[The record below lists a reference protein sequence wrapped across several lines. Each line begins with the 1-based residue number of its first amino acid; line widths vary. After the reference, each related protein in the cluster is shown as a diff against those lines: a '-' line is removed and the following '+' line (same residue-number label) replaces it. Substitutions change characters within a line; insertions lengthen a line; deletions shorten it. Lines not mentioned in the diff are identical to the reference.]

1 VDGNNILHAW
11 ADLRAMLRDRRRA
24 AYQELCHRLTA
35 YQDQSGERVV
45 AVFDGRGDRLEEDSP
60 ERGIQVFY
68 SDSQRSADSIL
79 ERLAARYAREY
90 EITVAT
96 DDVAV
101 QDAAIGSGGH
111 AISSQSLRD
120 RLERADSQ
128 FRGEWN
134 LG

>member
-1 VDGNNILHAW
+1 
-11 ADLRAMLRDRRRA
+11 MLRDRRRA
-24 AYQELCHRLTA
+24 AYQELCYRLTA

-79 ERLAARYAREY
+79 ERMAARYAKEY

-101 QDAAIGSGGH
+101 QDAAAGSGGH

-120 RLERADSQ
+120 RLDRADAQ
-128 FRGEWN
+128 FRGQWN